1 MHPLTGTPA
10 RARAVGKAA
19 SAAAAAP
26 PSRDLCHRWRS
37 PASAASAAP
46 EAAAS
51 AAAPLPALHA
61 PLRRATTIRRHAYS
75 SSGAAGAAGA
85 GPGTGDQE
93 SFRSVEALITR
104 TLSGGAGGSGGGGN
118 VNRWRQVEGSWVL
131 HPPPAQPGAPPAR
144 PPQAVISFLGG
155 AFVGAAPQLAYSPL
169 LEALAARGAI
179 VIATPYQLSFDHAQ
193 CADRVQYDLER
204 CMRAL
209 DAEAEAS
216 SSPAL
221 LAPPPSALPV
231 WGVAHSLGSL
241 LQLLICSRYPYVAR
255 RGNVLMS
262 FNNKPATET
271 IPFLSPLLAPGARAL
286 GPLLQQL
293 ATSPLRSSVEAALDV
308 LRGPA
313 SPPAV
318 RQLLPVVDQLVPVM
332 LDVASGRQEFTPAP
346 AECREAVRAS
356 YGVGRN
362 LLLRFRDDSI
372 DETAALAQALQS
384 DGAAVAPVLDLAV
397 RVLPGDHARPLAATA
412 AALAAELPPGVA
424 SVASVAAAAGGSVI
438 GRLAE
443 QAQAFGV
450 PNASMLGD
458 VGRGV
463 SGLAAMLGED
473 PTQQSQQR
481 TADGE
486 DLSVGALADEIAGFM
501 GLLGA
506 GALPPARG

>member
-1 MHPLTGTPA
+1 
-10 RARAVGKAA
+10 
-19 SAAAAAP
+19 
-26 PSRDLCHRWRS
+26 
-37 PASAASAAP
+37 
-46 EAAAS
+46 
-51 AAAPLPALHA
+51 
-61 PLRRATTIRRHAYS
+61 
-75 SSGAAGAAGA
+75 
-85 GPGTGDQE
+85 
-93 SFRSVEALITR
+93 VEALITR
-104 TLSGGAGGSGGGGN
+104 TLSSGPGGGSNGGGKL
-118 VNRWRQVEGSWVL
+118 NRWREVEGSWVL
-131 HPPPAQPGAPPAR
+131 FPPPPPSPSSAAR
-144 PPQAVISFLGG
+144 PPQAVVSFLGG
-155 AFVGAAPQLAYSPL
+155 AFVGAAPQLAYAPL

-179 VIATPYQLSFDHAQ
+179 VIATPYQLSFDHAST
-193 CADRVQYDLER
+193 ADRVQYDLER
-204 CMRAL
+204 CLRAL
-209 DAEAEAS
+209 DAEASSAS
-216 SSPAL
+216 SSPSL
-221 LAPPPSALPV
+221 PPSALPM
-231 WGVAHSLGSL
+231 WGVGHSLGSL
-241 LQLLICSRYPYVAR
+241 LQLLVCSRYPYVAR

-332 LDVASGRQEFTPAP
+332 LDVASGRQEFSPPP

-372 DETAALAQALQS
+372 DETPALAAALQGE
-384 DGAAVAPVLDLAV
+384 GAAVAPVLDMAV

-424 SVASVAAAAGGSVI
+424 SVAGVAAAAGGSVL

-450 PNASMLGD
+450 PNASVLGD
-458 VGRGV
+458 VGKGV
-463 SGLAAMLGED
+463 SGLAAAMLGED
-473 PTQQSQQR
+473 PQQQGASGGG
-481 TADGE
+481 D
-486 DLSVGALADEIAGFM
+486 DLSVAALVDEVAAFM
-501 GLLGA
+501 GILSTA
-506 GALPPARG
+506 GALPAAPLPRSGGY